1 MSCMHPR
8 AYIDR
13 HKLDGAPTGWTKQGP
28 LALRRVMEELI
39 PMIIE
44 EVSDNNDDDDDVG
57 DTDEEYVISN

>member
-1 MSCMHPR
+1 
-8 AYIDR
+8 
-13 HKLDGAPTGWTKQGP
+13 
-28 LALRRVMEELI
+28 MEELI